1 MRATAILLF
10 LAAAAAATPT
20 VAAPAMVKASYD
32 VFRDGLYIGVVQETF
47 ERSGVRYQLTSEI
60 NPAGI
65 AALFRG
71 KEKITSSG
79 AVTRAGLRPEQFSAE
94 RSDDPTKNLSAV
106 FDWDAGVLHMNFDGH
121 EQTAP
126 LANGLQDRVSVM
138 YQFLFLKARDVGE
151 LRFPMTN
158 GKKIESYHYRLADK
172 QQLQT
177 PFGKLP
183 ALHLVKQHEEDGD
196 NGVEIWLA
204 RDRHLFP
211 LRLLIVE
218 NDGTRFEQNI
228 TRLEFK

>member
-1 MRATAILLF
+1 MTRSAAI
-10 LAAAAAATPT
+10 LAAALCAVPCTT
-20 VAAPAMVKASYD
+20 VAAPTAVKASYD

-47 ERSGVRYQLTSEI
+47 AHRAGHYQLVSEI

-71 KEKITSSG
+71 KEKLTSSG
-79 AVTRAGLRPEQFSAE
+79 TVTHGGLRPEQFAAE
-94 RSDDPTKNLSAV
+94 RSDDPTKNLNTV
-106 FDWDAGVLHMNFDGH
+106 FDWDTGILHMNFDGR

-126 LANGLQDRVSVM
+126 LANGLQDRASVM

-158 GKKIESYHYRLADK
+158 GKKIESYHYRLTDK
-172 QQLQT
+172 PQLQT
-177 PFGKLP
+177 ALGKLP
-183 ALHLVKQHEEDGD
+183 ALHLVKQREQDDD

-211 LRLLIVE
+211 LRLLIIE
-218 NDGTRFEQNI
+218 NDGTRYEQNI
-228 TRLEFK
+228 TQLEFR